1 MYRSSQAI
9 MEEVNYFRDP
19 RVRNAERYGNRDV
32 DERRMVIKWECEDDE
47 GETVTHEFPARFEV
61 CPTCDGKGTHVN
73 PSIDASGYYPDE
85 DDDYGYDEDDEYGT
99 PYERGVYDVPCATCS
114 GKRVVLEIDRRA
126 ADPAFLR
133 RYDDFLD
140 DARECE
146 AERLAELRAGC

>member
-32 DERRMVIKWECEDDE
+32 DEKRMVIRWEYEDDE
-47 GETVTHEFPARFEV
+47 GETATHEFNARFEV
-61 CPTCDGKGTHVN
+61 CPSCDGKGTHVN

-85 DDDYGYDEDDEYGT
+85 DEWGFDEDAEYGT
-99 PYERGVYDVPCATCS
+99 PYERGVYDVPCGTCA
-114 GKRVVLEIDRRA
+114 GKRVVLEIDRRV
-126 ADPAFLR
+126 ADPAMLR

-140 DARECE
+140 GERECE
-146 AERLAELRAGC
+146 ADRLAELRAGC

>member
-1 MYRSSQAI
+1 MWNQRAI

-32 DERRMVIKWECEDDE
+32 DERRMVIRWEADNDK

-85 DDDYGYDEDDEYGT
+85 DEDYYDDGEDGS
-99 PYERGVYDVPCATCS
+99 PYERVVYDVPCGTCS

-126 ADPAFLR
+126 ADPDLLR
-133 RYDDFLD
+133 RYDDYLD
-140 DARECE
+140 DQRACE